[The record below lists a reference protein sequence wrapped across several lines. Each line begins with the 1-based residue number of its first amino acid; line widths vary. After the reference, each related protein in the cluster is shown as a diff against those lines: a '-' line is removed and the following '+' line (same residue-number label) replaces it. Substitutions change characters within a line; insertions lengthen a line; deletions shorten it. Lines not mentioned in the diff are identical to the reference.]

1 MKWRPTPE
9 KILIKARKM
18 VDDGWVDVLMQDLQP
33 GDIFRAIGPDGDAI
47 HPCSCEPDDLVV
59 ALVTD
64 HPIKNHNNQI
74 GSLFGAQGYG
84 VPIEVFSSMDEL
96 KRKGL
101 S

>member
-9 KILIKARKM
+9 KILIKARKLAG
-18 VDDGWVDVLMQDLQP
+18 DGWVDVLMQDLLP
-33 GDIFRAIGPDGDAI
+33 GDVFRAIAPDGEVV
-47 HPCSCEPDDLVV
+47 HPVSGEPDDKVV

-64 HPIKNHNNQI
+64 HPIKNYNNQI
-74 GSLFGAQGYG
+74 GSLLGAQGYG
-84 VPIEVFSSMDEL
+84 VPIEVFESMGEL